1 MGLKWGLQGP
11 LNKRSSFTMKARNLS
26 LLSIA
31 VILTIG
37 MITFG
42 CSGKSKL
49 LTEVSGQWQ
58 DNQDHA
64 VVGINLV
71 GDNKSVTVGGQAY
84 PVSVE
89 KVEAINY
96 LVQLKVQN
104 GSAEPES
111 WTIKELWDENGASFK
126 LSFDHNG
133 KNDILIPKAQS

>member
-1 MGLKWGLQGP
+1 
-11 LNKRSSFTMKARNLS
+11 MKARNLS

-31 VILTIG
+31 VILAIG

-49 LTEVSGQWQ
+49 LNEVSGQWQ
-58 DNQDHA
+58 DNQDHTA
-64 VVGINLV
+64 VDIHLV
-71 GDNKSVTVGGQAY
+71 GDDKSVTVGGQAY

-111 WTIKELWDENGASFK
+111 WTIKQLWDENGASFK
-126 LSFDHNG
+126 LSFNHNG
-133 KNDILIPKAQS
+133 QSEVLIPKAQS